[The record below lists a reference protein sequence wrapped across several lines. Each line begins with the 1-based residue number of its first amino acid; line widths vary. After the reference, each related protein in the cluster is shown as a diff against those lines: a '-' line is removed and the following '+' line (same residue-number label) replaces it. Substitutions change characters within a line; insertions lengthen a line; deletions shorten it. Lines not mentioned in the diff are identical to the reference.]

1 METRA
6 NYVTVG
12 LFTLIVL
19 AAAFAFIYWV
29 ARLDESS
36 GLVPLNVRIAGSVT
50 GLGEGS
56 EVLFNGIKVGKVDR
70 VAFDPQDPRV
80 VYAITSVKSDTPV
93 RADTSASIGSQGLT
107 GISYISLS
115 GGTPSAALLL
125 EGEGEGVPV
134 IEAAPS
140 AVGDILETVRAIAGR
155 ADRMMTSL
163 DDFMKEVRN
172 PATNSVKNIET
183 FSSALAKNSDEVE
196 SFMQSAGKTAEAVN
210 GLSSRLDGTLN
221 RVDEILAAVD
231 PEKVRNSVENV
242 ETFTRQLKDSTARID
257 GVLAKLDGFLG
268 TADGKGLSEELTAT
282 LADFRETSQLL
293 RTRVNE
299 ISAGL
304 ARFSDQ
310 GLDDVRTLVQE
321 TRRSIN
327 RIEQTVSDFEDNPQ
341 RIITGGER
349 ARTFDGRP
357 RR

>member
-19 AAAFAFIYWV
+19 ASAFAFIYWV
-29 ARLDESS
+29 ARLDERT

-70 VAFDPQDPRV
+70 VAFDPQDPRI
-80 VYAITSVKSDTPV
+80 VYAITSVKSETPV
-93 RADTSASIGSQGLT
+93 RADTTASVGSQGLT
-107 GISYISLS
+107 GISYISLQ
-115 GGTPSAALLL
+115 GGTPSAPLLL
-125 EGEGEGVPV
+125 TGEGTPT
-134 IEAAPS
+134 IDAAPS
-140 AVGDILETVRAIAGR
+140 AVGDILETVRTIAGR

-163 DDFMKEVRN
+163 DDFMKEVRG
-172 PATNSVKNIET
+172 PATASVKNVEN
-183 FSSALAKNSDEVE
+183 FSGALARNSDKVE
-196 SFMQSAGKTAEAVN
+196 DFLNSAGETAKALN
-210 GLSSRLDGTLN
+210 GLSARLDGTLT
-221 RVDEILAAVD
+221 RVDDILAAVD
-231 PEKVRNSVENV
+231 PVKVRNSVENV
-242 ETFTRQLKDSTARID
+242 EAFTRQLKDSTARID

-268 TADGKGLSEELTAT
+268 STDGKGLSEELKAT
-282 LADFRETSQLL
+282 LADFRETSQVL
-293 RTRVNE
+293 RARVNE
-299 ISAGL
+299 ISVGL
-304 ARFSDQ
+304 TRFSTQ

-327 RIEQTVSDFEDNPQ
+327 RIEETVSDFEDNPQ

-349 ARTFDGRP
+349 PRTFDGRP